1 MSQWFPHMF
10 TNQKKNRAKKNSANS
25 GNMVDGGW
33 YNCRTVFQILLC
45 VCVRLPNNLSAVDA
59 VHHPLAPLVPNFN
72 GWRPRFAQVHKFIH
86 HHTRH
91 TGLTTQWPLL
101 PAGNTQTHTDTHHCQ
116 LLLLRVK
123 LLGFGTSV
131 QNRHRMINKSH
142 MADAH
147 WRMKFGL
154 VSMDLQTS

>member
-1 MSQWFPHMF
+1 MQSTILSLLLSQ
-10 TNQKKNRAKKNSANS
+10 TS
-25 GNMVDGGW
+25 
-33 YNCRTVFQILLC
+33 TVGVPDLL
-45 VCVRLPNNLSAVDA
+45 RYTNLSTTIRDTQAS
-59 VHHPLAPLVPNFN
+59 PLSDLCWLQ
-72 GWRPRFAQVHKFIH
+72 GTH
-86 HHTRH
+86 RH
-91 TGLTTQWPLL
+91 
-101 PAGNTQTHTDTHHCQ
+101 TQTHTAVT